1 MAKKADNTEEKIQV
15 VEEALG
21 KTELFIE
28 KNQKLLTIIIGGIVL
43 VVLGYFGFQRFYI
56 APREKEAQSQ
66 MFMAQKYFEQDSLK
80 KALKGDGNYLGFLS
94 IIDDYSMT
102 SAANLSHYYA
112 GIIYLK
118 QGDFN
123 TAITQLNKFSSDDE
137 FIGPM
142 ATGAIGDAYM
152 ELKDNQKA
160 IEYYLKAA
168 DQKINDLTSPQFLL
182 KAGWALEISGNYTKA
197 NEIYKRIQKEFPK
210 SMESRDIEKYIARSE
225 AMGKT
230 GK

>member
-21 KTELFIE
+21 RTELFIE
-28 KNQKLLTIIIGGIVL
+28 KNQKLLTIIIGAIVL

-80 KALKGDGNYLGFLS
+80 KALNGDGNYLGFLS

-102 SAANLSHYYA
+102 TAANLSHYYA
-112 GIIYLK
+112 GLIYLK

-123 TAITQLNKFSSDDE
+123 TAITQLKKFSSDDE

-152 ELKDNQKA
+152 ELKDTKKA
-160 IEYYLKAA
+160 IDYYLKAA
-168 DQKINDLTSPQFLL
+168 DQKTNDLTSSQFLL
-182 KAGWALEISGNYTKA
+182 KAGWALELSGDYNKA
-197 NEIYKRIQKEFPK
+197 AETYKRIQKEFPK

-225 AMGKT
+225 ALGKA

>member
-80 KALKGDGNYLGFLS
+80 LALNGDGNYLGFLN

-118 QGDFN
+118 KGDFN
-123 TAITQLNKFSSDDE
+123 TAITQLKKFSSDDE

-152 ELKDNQKA
+152 ELKDTQKA
-160 IEYYLKAA
+160 IDYYLKAA
-168 DQKINDLTSPQFLL
+168 DQKKNDLTSPQFLL
-182 KAGWALEISGNYTKA
+182 KAGWALEIAGNYTKA
-197 NEIYKRIQKEFPK
+197 SEAYKRIQKEFPK

-225 AMGKT
+225 ALSKDGK
-230 GK
+230 

>member
-43 VVLGYFGFQRFYI
+43 IVLGYFGFQRFYI

-80 KALKGDGNYLGFLS
+80 KALKGDGNYLGFLD

-102 SAANLSHYYA
+102 TASNLSHYYV
-112 GIIYLK
+112 GLIYLK
-118 QGDFN
+118 QGDFKN
-123 TAITQLNKFSSDDE
+123 AITQLKKFSSDDE
-137 FIGPM
+137 FVGSM
-142 ATGAIGDAYM
+142 ATGAIGDAYL
-152 ELKDNQKA
+152 ELKDTQKA
-160 IEYYLKAA
+160 IDYYLKAA
-168 DQKINDLTSPQFLL
+168 DQKKNDLTSPQFLL
-182 KAGWALEISGNYTKA
+182 KAGWALEIAGNYTKA
-197 NEIYKRIQKEFPK
+197 ADTYKRIQKEFPK
-210 SMESRDIEKYIARSE
+210 SSESRDIEKYIARAE
-225 AMGKT
+225 VFGKA

>member
-1 MAKKADNTEEKIQV
+1 MAKKVDNTGEKIQV

-21 KTELFIE
+21 RSEQFIE
-28 KNQKLLTIIIGGIVL
+28 KNQKLITIIVGALILI
-43 VVLGYFGFQRFYI
+43 VLGYFGFQKFYL
-56 APREKEAQSQ
+56 APREKEAQSE

-80 KALKGDGNYLGFLS
+80 LALDGDGNYLGFLN

-102 SAANLSHYYA
+102 KAANLSHYYA
-112 GIIYLK
+112 GMIYLK
-118 QGDFN
+118 KGDFN
-123 TAITQLNKFSSDDE
+123 NAIEQLKKFKSDDE

-152 ELKDNQKA
+152 EQNNTEKA

-168 DQKINDLTSPQFLL
+168 DQKKNDLTSPQFLL
-182 KAGWALEISGNYTKA
+182 KAGWACETAGKYDKA
-197 NEIYKRIQKEFPK
+197 IEAYEMIQKEYTK
-210 SMESRDIEKYIARSE
+210 SMENRDIEKYIARAKTLST
-225 AMGKT
+225 T

>member
-1 MAKKADNTEEKIQV
+1 MAKKTDNTEEKIQV

-28 KNQKLLTIIIGGIVL
+28 KNQKLLTIIIGALVL

-66 MFMAQKYFEQDSLK
+66 MFMAQKYFEQDSIK
-80 KALKGDGNYLGFLS
+80 QALNGDGNYLGFLN

-102 SAANLSHYYA
+102 TAANLSHYYA

-118 QGDFN
+118 KGEFN
-123 TAITQLNKFSSDDE
+123 TAITHLKKFSGDDE

-152 ELKDNQKA
+152 ELKDTKKA
-160 IEYYLKAA
+160 IDYYLEAA
-168 DQKINDLTSPQFLL
+168 DQKTNDLTSPQFLL

-197 NEIYKRIQKEFPK
+197 TETYKRIQKEFPK
-210 SMESRDIEKYIARSE
+210 SMESRDIEKYIARADGMSKE
-225 AMGKT
+225 GK
-230 GK
+230 

>member
-28 KNQKLLTIIIGGIVL
+28 KNQKLLTIIIGAIVL

-80 KALKGDGNYLGFLS
+80 LALNGDGNYLGFLN

-118 QGDFN
+118 KGDFN
-123 TAITQLNKFSSDDE
+123 NAITHLKKFSSDDE

-142 ATGAIGDAYM
+142 ATGAIGDAYL
-152 ELKDNQKA
+152 ELKDTQKA
-160 IEYYLKAA
+160 IDYYLKAA
-168 DQKINDLTSPQFLL
+168 DQKKNDLTSPQFLL
-182 KAGWALEISGNYTKA
+182 KAGWAFEIAGNHSKA
-197 NEIYKRIQKEFPK
+197 AETYKRIQKEFSK
-210 SMESRDIEKYIARSE
+210 SMESRDIEKYIARADALSKE
-225 AMGKT
+225 GK
-230 GK
+230 

>member
-28 KNQKLLTIIIGGIVL
+28 KNQKLLTIIIGAIVL

-66 MFMAQKYFEQDSLK
+66 MFMAQKYFEEDSLK
-80 KALKGDGNYLGFLS
+80 LALNGDGNYLGFLN
-94 IIDDYSMT
+94 IIEDYSMT
-102 SAANLSHYYA
+102 TAANLSNYYA
-112 GIIYLK
+112 GMIYLK
-118 QGDFN
+118 KGDFN
-123 TAITQLNKFSSDDE
+123 NAIKYLKKFSSDDE
-137 FIGPM
+137 FVGPM

-152 ELKDNQKA
+152 ELKDTKKA
-160 IEYYLKAA
+160 IDYYLKAS
-168 DQKINDLTSPQFLL
+168 DQQKNDLTSPQFLL
-182 KAGWALEISGNYTKA
+182 KAGWAMELSGDYSKA
-197 NEIYKRIQKEFPK
+197 ADAYKRIQKEFPK
-210 SMESRDIEKYIARSE
+210 STESRDIEKYIAR
-225 AMGKT
+225 ADALGKT

>member
-28 KNQKLLTIIIGGIVL
+28 KNQKLLTIIIGAIVL
-43 VVLGYFGFQRFYI
+43 IVLGYFGFQRFYI

-80 KALKGDGNYLGFLS
+80 KALNGDGNYLGFLS

-123 TAITQLNKFSSDDE
+123 TAIKQLKKFSSDDE

-152 ELKDNQKA
+152 ELKDTQKA
-160 IEYYLKAA
+160 IDSYLKAA
-168 DQKINDLTSPQFLL
+168 DQKKNDLTSPQFLL
-182 KAGWALEISGNYTKA
+182 KAGWALELAGNYSKA
-197 NEIYKRIQKEFPK
+197 AETYKRIQKDFPT
-210 SMESRDIEKYIARSE
+210 SMESRDIEKYIARAEGMSK
-225 AMGKT
+225 GSK
-230 GK
+230 